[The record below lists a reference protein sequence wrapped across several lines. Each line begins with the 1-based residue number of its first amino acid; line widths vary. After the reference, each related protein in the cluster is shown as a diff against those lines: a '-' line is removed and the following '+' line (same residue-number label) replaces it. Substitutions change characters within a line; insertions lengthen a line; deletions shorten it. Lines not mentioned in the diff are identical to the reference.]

1 MKKTQLAIIMISF
14 LCGIGFGNLI
24 KDSFKHADLNA
35 DQCRM
40 IDRHEIQGS
49 RPAVEAKEPVY
60 YNTIFISEKNYKQF
74 HGDSIEDEFFRPIFG
89 NSPYPLIKDSIK

>member
-24 KDSFKHADLNA
+24 KDSFKHADINA

-40 IDRHEIQGS
+40 INKNEIQGS
-49 RPAVEAKEPVY
+49 MPSVDAKEPVM
-60 YNTIFISEKNYKQF
+60 YNLMEV
-74 HGDSIEDEFFRPIFG
+74 GDSIKHKF
-89 NSPYPLIKDSIK
+89 NNYNK

>member
-1 MKKTQLAIIMISF
+1 MSKTQLLIILISF

-24 KDSFKHADLNA
+24 KDRFEKPDINA

-60 YNTIFISEKNYKQF
+60 YNLMEV
-74 HGDSIEDEFFRPIFG
+74 GDSIKHKF
-89 NSPYPLIKDSIK
+89 NNYNK